1 MTSLTMK
8 SLSTFDAIKKAK
20 KIALSLCI
28 GAAASIAAFV
38 PAQAN
43 QDIDLDS
50 LLNLVKQGQA
60 RDDSEF
66 NSRIQRFN
74 SDKQQQQLMLQQAK
88 DQRLALENESENKE
102 GTFASNETEISAAQ
116 ERLTNR
122 LGSLKELFGVLQQ
135 VAGDSKGIFEGS
147 LITSELNENSETA
160 GREIFLGNLIK
171 TAGSSSKLPS
181 IEELEQLWFEMQ
193 REMTLSGKVSSYQA
207 DVILPTGDTVKKQ
220 VVRLGSF
227 NAIADGNYLTF
238 DLEAQKLV
246 ELAAQ
251 PGNRYNGPAANLEE
265 AQATE
270 GTTNFTGFW
279 IDPSRGQLLKIMGQ
293 SAGLGERI
301 DQGGVVGYI
310 ILSLAVIGVILA
322 IWRMIKLTAETA
334 RMKKQMSSAP
344 GYEKA
349 NDDNSLGRVMKVYQD
364 NGDADVETLEL
375 HLSEAISSEVPSLTR
390 GVNWIKIISVVAP
403 LLGLLGTVTGMIDVF
418 ETMSLFG
425 TGDPKLMAGGI
436 SQALI
441 TTVLGLVAAIPC
453 VFLHTLTNN
462 RSRALITILEERATG
477 ILARKSEQLSLA
489 KA

>member
-1 MTSLTMK
+1 MTTLT
-8 SLSTFDAIKKAK
+8 SIKMSQVKRIVFS
-20 KIALSLCI
+20 IAVGI
-28 GAAASIAAFV
+28 GAFLALATPSYAESIDV
-38 PAQAN
+38 
-43 QDIDLDS
+43 DS
-50 LLNLVKQGQA
+50 LLNLVQQGQA
-60 RDDSEF
+60 RDDNEF
-66 NSRIQRFN
+66 RSRMQRFN
-74 SDKQQQQLMLQQAK
+74 SDKQLQQDMLQKAK
-88 DQRLALENESENKE
+88 NERTSLESDSATKE
-102 GTFASNETEISAAQ
+102 AAFATNETDITAAQ

-147 LITSELNENSETA
+147 LITSELNENPVTA
-160 GREIFLGNLIK
+160 GREQFLDELIS

-181 IEELEQLWFEMQ
+181 IDELEQLWFEMQ
-193 REMTLSGKVSSYQA
+193 REMTRSGKVSSYQA
-207 DVILPTGDTVKKQ
+207 DVVLPTGDTVKKQ

-227 NAIADGNYLTF
+227 NAISEGQYLTF
-238 DLEAQKLV
+238 DYESQKLV
-246 ELAAQ
+246 ELASQ
-251 PGNRYNGPAANLEE
+251 PGSRYNGPASDLESSQPSE
-265 AQATE
+265 TE
-270 GTTNFTGFW
+270 TNFSGFW

-310 ILSLAVIGVILA
+310 ILSLAIIGVLLA

-334 RMKKQMSSAP
+334 RMKKQMNNAS
-344 GYEKA
+344 GYENA
-349 NDDNSLGRVMKVYQD
+349 NNDNALGRIMKVYQN
-364 NGDADVETLEL
+364 NGNTDVETLEL
-375 HLSEAISSEVPSLTR
+375 HLSEAISSEIPSLTR
-390 GVNWIKIISVVAP
+390 GINWIKIISVVAP

-453 VFLHTLTNN
+453 VFLHTMTNN